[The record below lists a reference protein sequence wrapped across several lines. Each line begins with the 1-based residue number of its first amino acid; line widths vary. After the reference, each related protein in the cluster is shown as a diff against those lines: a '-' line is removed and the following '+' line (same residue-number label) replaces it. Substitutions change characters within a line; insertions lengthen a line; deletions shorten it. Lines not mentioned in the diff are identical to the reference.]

1 MDAENLQVDESKLYG
16 DESVNNGEL
25 TQDDVT
31 AEVVG
36 VKPEGTPP
44 AATEGASGAENTT
57 VIPEDLK
64 NVPYVWRELFSEVS
78 TDDYKLEIPKAI
90 ISRVNDDGTPLT
102 EKQEYA
108 LLKETLKQH
117 IKPTIDE
124 DPFVSRY
131 KIARMSKDFE
141 YAKFMEQES
150 ERIRIMNL
158 PSNDYL
164 FMAFKQQ
171 GGKSEERPNGWTDEV
186 ITEHVSKMNP
196 IERDALAEKLKNNY
210 SLYIQQQDQKQI
222 AEFYGEIKNNF
233 EAEELENQKY
243 IKDYISKMKNEKTI
257 RGLSLGD
264 AEKEEYFSKVSEY
277 IKRDPS
283 TGLNKLETYLQ
294 SNKNFER
301 LMPFIVLDMEGKL
314 DNYMT
319 KRVEQVKK
327 KIEENLGA
335 SGTPFTEGASG
346 SGEVD
351 WNKLME

>member
-131 KIARMSKDFE
+131 NMQNSWNRK
-141 YAKFMEQES
+141 AKE
-150 ERIRIMNL
+150 
-158 PSNDYL
+158 
-164 FMAFKQQ
+164 
-171 GGKSEERPNGWTDEV
+171 
-186 ITEHVSKMNP
+186 
-196 IERDALAEKLKNNY
+196 
-210 SLYIQQQDQKQI
+210 
-222 AEFYGEIKNNF
+222 
-233 EAEELENQKY
+233 
-243 IKDYISKMKNEKTI
+243 
-257 RGLSLGD
+257 
-264 AEKEEYFSKVSEY
+264 
-277 IKRDPS
+277 
-283 TGLNKLETYLQ
+283 
-294 SNKNFER
+294 
-301 LMPFIVLDMEGKL
+301 
-314 DNYMT
+314 
-319 KRVEQVKK
+319 
-327 KIEENLGA
+327 
-335 SGTPFTEGASG
+335 
-346 SGEVD
+346 
-351 WNKLME
+351 